1 LCLNL
6 GLSTGRLGDVGG
18 HGEPPRC
25 LINGKCSNLLKRCKA
40 IHAAWLTAA
49 CKLTSLRIKASSKA

>member
-1 LCLNL
+1 MCLNL
-6 GLSTGRLGDVGG
+6 GLSTGRLGGVGG

-25 LINGKCSNLLKRCKA
+25 LINGKCSSLLKGCKA

-49 CKLTSLRIKASSKA
+49 CKLIRCASKASSKA